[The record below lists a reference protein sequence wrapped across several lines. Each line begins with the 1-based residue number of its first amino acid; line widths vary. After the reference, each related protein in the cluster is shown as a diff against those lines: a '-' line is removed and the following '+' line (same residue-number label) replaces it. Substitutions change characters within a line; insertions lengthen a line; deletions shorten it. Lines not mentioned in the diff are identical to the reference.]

1 MSYILCDNNLKY
13 IKMSKSNI
21 FLVNNYNL
29 VFKNDPLKNKK
40 TIKINFFESLF
51 YELTCRRINSK
62 KLL

>member
-1 MSYILCDNNLKY
+1 
-13 IKMSKSNI
+13 MSKSNI

-29 VFKNDPLKNKK
+29 VFKNDLLKNKK